1 MTRDISGYFLGE
13 ELRHE
18 EMDRDTALFHV
29 LPCGLEKPY
38 PMAQAQPKA
47 LRLLSRQAISWNG

>member
-18 EMDRDTALFHV
+18 EMDRDTACFMCF
-29 LPCGLEKPY
+29 PAGWKKPY

-47 LRLLSRQAISWNG
+47 LISRQAISWNG